1 MSGLT
6 GTEGQEDPIN
16 PLELSDEEFAKL
28 PMPGAELL
36 VPDEPEIPEAPV
48 VETGADGASDT
59 VVQPGGE
66 GNEGV
71 VETKSA
77 GEEGKDPQQP
87 AGGQE
92 GAPGGAVQP
101 GTKEEPKEPPAPG
114 TPEAGK
120 PAEGA
125 VPPVGSQPEG
135 PKPGEEKP
143 KVEGNAGAPAEPL
156 SFAQIGEM
164 VMKPFKANGKMV
176 ELKSPDEAVKL
187 MQMGAHFTQ
196 KMQAIQPH
204 RRVLTML
211 ENNDLLSEDKLS
223 FLIDL
228 DKKNPDAIR
237 KLLKDS
243 GIDPLEIDTTT
254 EPTYQAGSHK
264 VSDAEVNFRSAVED
278 LVSTPEGQ
286 EALQTFNTTWDQAS
300 KDVVWGDPSLLST
313 MFQQKQTGVYDAISS
328 EVERRRMLGS
338 IGPETPFLKAY
349 EVVGAE
355 LHNAGKL
362 NDIIL
367 KANPSASVQSAQAP
381 QTPVTPAPVKQPDP
395 TPVATRAAAPK
406 QGADNNDKANAAAP
420 TRSGSRPAKPIVN
433 PLAMSDEEFLA
444 QFKGRI

>member
-1 MSGLT
+1 MADEI
-6 GTEGQEDPIN
+6 EGQVENQTVN

-28 PMPGAELL
+28 PMPGSEL
-36 VPDEPEIPEAPV
+36 VVDEPEIPADTSATDAPAAPAAGAEV
-48 VETGADGASDT
+48 VPGAEDQGKVDE
-59 VVQPGGE
+59 QKP
-66 GNEGV
+66 
-71 VETKSA
+71 A
-77 GEEGKDPQQP
+77 GEEGKDTQQS
-87 AGGQE
+87 AAGQE

-101 GTKEEPKEPPAPG
+101 DTQEQPAK
-114 TPEAGK
+114 TPEGK
-120 PAEGA
+120 SPEGA
-125 VPPVGSQPEG
+125 VPPIGSKPEG

-143 KVEGNAGAPAEPL
+143 KGEGEAATEPL
-156 SFAQIGEM
+156 NYASIGEM
-164 VMKPFKANGKMV
+164 IMKPFKANGKMI
-176 ELKSPDEAVKL
+176 ELKSPDEAIKL

-204 RRVLTML
+204 RRALAML

-228 DKKNPDAIR
+228 DKKNPDAIK

-243 GIDPLEIDTTT
+243 GIDPLEIDTTS

-313 MFQQKQTGVYDAISS
+313 MFQQKQMGVYDAISS
-328 EVERRRMLGS
+328 EIDRRRMLGS

-355 LHNAGKL
+355 LHGSGKL
-362 NDIIL
+362 DEIIL
-367 KANPSASVQSAQAP
+367 KANPSASGQSEQAP
-381 QTPVTPAPVKQPDP
+381 AAPVAPAPAVQQPDP

-406 QGADNNDKANAAAP
+406 QEVDNNDKANAAAP

-433 PLAMSDEEFLA
+433 PLAMSDEEFLT